1 MYNAEVF
8 DYPVWLLEEKDS
20 YITKLPYETYLFT
33 MQPPLCRL
41 RWLHNLL
48 TRDSHMHKHPSLHGK
63 KTPFN
68 HFSQKRHVLNTSHKT
83 EGTS

>member
-48 TRDSHMHKHPSLHGK
+48 TRDTICIS
-63 KTPFN
+63 TR
-68 HFSQKRHVLNTSHKT
+68 HFTEKRHPLITSRKK
-83 EGTS
+83 GTC